1 MLEIFNMLNYKY
13 KKIHKKKWKSP
24 RFNHLTEGI
33 MGLRVLESCRLT
45 SKQLESI
52 RRVFVRLTK
61 REGRFLI
68 RVFLNQSITKK
79 AKGSRMGK
87 GVGPLESWVIDV
99 KAGQLIFEFTFLNE
113 KIVKSFLAGI
123 KSKIPAKT
131 VLVLR
136 DI

>member
-1 MLEIFNMLNYKY
+1 
-13 KKIHKKKWKSP
+13 
-24 RFNHLTEGI
+24 